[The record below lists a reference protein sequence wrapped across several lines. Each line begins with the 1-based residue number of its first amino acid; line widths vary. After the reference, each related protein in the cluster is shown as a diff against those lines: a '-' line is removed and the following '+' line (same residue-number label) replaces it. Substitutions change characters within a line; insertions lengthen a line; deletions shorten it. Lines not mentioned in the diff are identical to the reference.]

1 MSLRAF
7 RVGVVGARRVHE
19 GTGAYLA
26 GHVHAAGCKV
36 VAVAGTALD
45 SAALA
50 AKDLAHR
57 HGIAA
62 TPYASAVAMVEH
74 EALDAL
80 VIASPDATHAALLD
94 LALDANLHAL
104 VEKPL
109 VHGPGDWVAR
119 GTALVTAFAARGLC
133 LVTNAQW
140 RHALST
146 YMRLFPDVAPRRASR
161 FEMALAPSVG
171 GLAAVPRAMPHP
183 LSVLDH
189 LHPSAAPGLADVR
202 VTGVPDAFEVAFTHP
217 GTSARHGGGVA
228 ATVRL
233 VRAEAR
239 PRPFA
244 FGFDGAVAHR
254 TITEPGYRM
263 ALATADGGRSVPLP
277 DPVEAVVKDFVARV
291 RRGPPFPAEGFA
303 APGLVHLRDVE
314 VAVAAAFAPAPGA
327 DRGRGGFAPTPAS
340 D

>member
-7 RVGVVGARRVHE
+7 RVGVVGARRVRE
-19 GTGAYLA
+19 GTGAFLA
-26 GHVHAAGCKV
+26 GHVQATGCKV

-45 SAALA
+45 GAAVA
-50 AKDLAHR
+50 AKELAER
-57 HGIAA
+57 YGIAA
-62 TPYASAVAMVEH
+62 MPYASAVAMVEH

-80 VIASPDATHAALLD
+80 VIASPTPTHGALLD
-94 LALDANLHAL
+94 LALDAGLHAL

-109 VHGPGDWVAR
+109 VFGPGDWVAR
-119 GTALVTAFAARGLC
+119 GTALVAAFAAHDLC

-161 FEMALAPSVG
+161 CEMALAPSVG
-171 GLAAVPRAMPHP
+171 GAAAVPVAMPHP

-189 LHPSAAPGLADVR
+189 LYPTSTPGLRDLR
-202 VTGVPDAFEVAFTHP
+202 VTGTPDAFEVAFTHP
-217 GTSARHGGGVA
+217 GRDVA
-228 ATVRL
+228 CVVRL
-233 VRAEAR
+233 VQTEAR
-239 PRPFA
+239 PRPFS

-263 ALATADGGRSVPLP
+263 ALATEAGDRSVPLP

-291 RRGPPFPAEGFA
+291 RRGPPFPPEGFA
-303 APGLVHLRDVE
+303 VPGLVHLRQ
-314 VAVAAAFAPAPGA
+314 VAEAAAAAFG
-327 DRGRGGFAPTPAS
+327 GRGGFAAAPGS

>member
-1 MSLRAF
+1 VSLRAF
-7 RVGVVGARRVHE
+7 RVGVVGARRVRE

-26 GHVHAAGCKV
+26 GHVQATGCKV

-45 SAALA
+45 AATVA
-50 AKDLAHR
+50 ARDLAHR

-109 VHGPGDWVAR
+109 VYGERGTAGAWVAR
-119 GTALVTAFAARGLC
+119 GTALVAAFAARGLC

-140 RHALST
+140 RHALPT

-161 FEMALAPSVG
+161 FEMTLSPSVG
-171 GLAAVPRAMPHP
+171 GVAAVPTAMPHP

-189 LHPSAAPGLADVR
+189 LYPPAVPGLRDLR
-202 VTGVPDAFEVAFTHP
+202 VTGAPDAYEVAFTHP
-217 GTSARHGGGVA
+217 GRDVA
-228 ATVRL
+228 CTVRL
-233 VRAEAR
+233 QRTEPR

-244 FGFDGAVAHR
+244 FAFDGAVAHR
-254 TITEPGYRM
+254 TIAEPGYRM
-263 ALATADGGRSVPLP
+263 ALTTADGARAVPLP

-303 APGLVHLRDVE
+303 APGLVHLDQVAG
-314 VAVAAAFAPAPGA
+314 AVAAAFGPGA
-327 DRGRGGFAPTPAS
+327 
-340 D
+340 